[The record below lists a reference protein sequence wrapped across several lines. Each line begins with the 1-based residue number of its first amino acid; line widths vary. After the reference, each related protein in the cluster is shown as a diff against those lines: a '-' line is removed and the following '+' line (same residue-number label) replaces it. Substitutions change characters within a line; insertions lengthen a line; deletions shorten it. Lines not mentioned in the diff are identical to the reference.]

1 MLNQLTQ
8 PYRFI
13 LASASPRR
21 KQFFE
26 DLHLDVQIEIKP
38 IEEIYPGHLQF
49 TDITDY
55 LSVLKSQPFIPTLQE
70 YDVLITSDTLVWQ
83 NGKAIGKP
91 NSREEAVE
99 MLLNLSNTTHQVISS
114 VTFTTIQQQT
124 TLNDVTEVTFGPL
137 TLAEINYYHDQFKP
151 FDKAGSYGIQDW
163 IGLVGVQHIRGSY
176 ANVMGL
182 PVEKVYRFIVKHYT
196 SNYHAYNAS

>member
-21 KQFFE
+21 QQFFK
-26 DLHLDVQIEIKP
+26 DLQLDVQIEIKP
-38 IEEIYPGHLQF
+38 IEEIYPEHLQF

-55 LSVLKSQPFIPTLQE
+55 LAVLKSQPFISTLKE
-70 YDVLITSDTLVWQ
+70 FEVLITSDTLVWH

-91 NSREEAVE
+91 NSREEALE
-99 MLLNLSNTTHQVISS
+99 MLSSLANTTHQLISS

-137 TLAEINYYHDQFKP
+137 TLAEINYYLDQYKP

-182 PVEKVYRFIVKHYT
+182 PVEKVYRHLVSIYT
-196 SNYHAYNAS
+196 TLPHEH

>member
-21 KQFFE
+21 QQFFK
-26 DLHLDVQIEIKP
+26 DLHLDVKIEIKP
-38 IEEIYPGHLQF
+38 IEEIYPDHLQF

-55 LSVLKSQPFIPTLQE
+55 LAVLKSQPFISTLKE
-70 YDVLITSDTLVWQ
+70 FDVLITSDTLVWH
-83 NGKAIGKP
+83 NGKAMGKP
-91 NSREEAVE
+91 NSPEEAVE
-99 MLLNLSNTTHQVISS
+99 MLSSLANTTHQVISS

-137 TLAEINYYHDQFKP
+137 SSAEINYYLDQFKP

-163 IGLVGVQHIRGSY
+163 IGLVGVQHINGSY

-182 PVEKVYRFIVKHYT
+182 PVEKVYRHLVSTYT
-196 SNYHAYNAS
+196 TTPHEH